1 MQFFD
6 KESEVRRKL
15 SDREKAALERVE
27 EDERVAMLQK
37 KGRVIMAYGWPGAV
51 SALIM
56 RSLKMSCF
64 PENGF
69 L

>member
-51 SALIM
+51 STLKM
-56 RSLKMSCF
+56 RSHPKSVF
-64 PENGF
+64 SEF
-69 L
+69 RK